1 MRRSPIEYSPAHRC
15 TKTILQLWWVTCFCF
30 RRHLNSKVKHEGK
43 KTRATKYSFGTFS
56 TFLWL
61 FNTISFWHV
70 MKASQKHTF
79 QISVSEHVIKFH
91 TFNFY
96 SNRKIKM
103 FSMAHHKCQVTVFI
117 IRTCLPQ
124 FEMEYKKSCAALKCV
139 TWKSRWNDSFIHFR
153 SKFMVDDTQ

>member
-1 MRRSPIEYSPAHRC
+1 MHENHFTIVMSYMLLLSSTLELQSQTRR
-15 TKTILQLWWVTCFCF
+15 
-30 RRHLNSKVKHEGK
+30 K